1 MCRSLSAGLSER
13 PDQGTGRT
21 GIRRLSPHAESS
33 PVPMSVG
40 LLSPPGKSLPYPS
53 FPDTRSCSQRP
64 PGHLP
69 FCGVQPVFLI
79 LCSSHTETIPKEETW
94 SFQAVALYKNAMYAT
109 TFKKKKVHK
118 KGSFYFRNRQ
128 ISGCYC
134 WKPDYSLNKR
144 EVMVVIEVK
153 MYFSMKSWLLQQCMS
168 DSLCLSSCYVVNISA
183 SNESQ
188 TWIQT
193 QLLSLFAN
201 NRRVTRAT
209 LAV

>member
-21 GIRRLSPHAESS
+21 GIRRLSPHAESL

-109 TFKKKKVHK
+109 TFKKKKKCIK
-118 KGSFYFRNRQ
+118 KDLF
-128 ISGCYC
+128 ISEID
-134 WKPDYSLNKR
+134 KL
-144 EVMVVIEVK
+144 VVVTAENQTIPLTKEK
-153 MYFSMKSWLLQQCMS
+153 WWL
-168 DSLCLSSCYVVNISA
+168 
-183 SNESQ
+183 
-188 TWIQT
+188 W
-193 QLLSLFAN
+193 
-201 NRRVTRAT
+201 
-209 LAV
+209 

>member
-1 MCRSLSAGLSER
+1 MPRARLCPCLWGCSPHQANLCLTPPSQTPEAAHSD
-13 PDQGTGRT
+13 PQGTFPFVV
-21 GIRRLSPHAESS
+21 SNPC
-33 PVPMSVG
+33 
-40 LLSPPGKSLPYPS
+40 SLFCAVLTQKPYPKKKPEVS
-53 FPDTRSCSQRP
+53 KRLLFIKMQCM
-64 PGHLP
+64 
-69 FCGVQPVFLI
+69 QPRL
-79 LCSSHTETIPKEETW
+79 
-94 SFQAVALYKNAMYAT
+94 
-109 TFKKKKVHK
+109 KKKKVHK

-134 WKPDYSLNKR
+134 WKPDYSLKKR